1 MPELTRV
8 QSKDER
14 SNVLGARQKLNAVTA
29 GGIFVVASLVGFGL
43 QSWLVFLVVGG
54 LLTLAALGK
63 GDIRPGPRRR

>member
-1 MPELTRV
+1 M
-8 QSKDER
+8 
-14 SNVLGARQKLNAVTA
+14 GARQKLNAVTA